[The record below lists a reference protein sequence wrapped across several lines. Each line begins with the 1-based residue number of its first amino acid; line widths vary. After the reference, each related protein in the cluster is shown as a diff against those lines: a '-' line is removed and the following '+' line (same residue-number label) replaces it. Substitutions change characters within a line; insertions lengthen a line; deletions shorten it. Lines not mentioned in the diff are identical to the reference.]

1 MTLKEKISARGGQN
15 KHFIITS
22 EIGPPKGFDLTHVFG
37 ELEFLRQKVDAINI
51 TESQSSVMRLG
62 SLATSI
68 VLKQKGFEPI
78 YQLICR
84 DRNRI
89 ALQSDVLSAA
99 LFGIENILVLT
110 GDHPKLGDHPSA
122 KPVFD
127 VDSVQ
132 LLSIVKTLETG
143 FDMEGYKLEGPAPKF
158 CVGAVVNPF
167 CDPIEP
173 EIIKMEKKIA
183 CGAQFFQ
190 TQGIFDL
197 KKFEHFI
204 KKTSHLKTT
213 ILGGVILLKSAKMA
227 HFMNENIPGIYV
239 PEDLIKR
246 ISLSIDKYKETIEIA
261 AEIIK
266 EIKPLVQGIHLMPL
280 GWSRVV
286 PEILKQSGL

>member
-1 MTLKEKISARGGQN
+1 MTLKEKIQD
-15 KHFIITS
+15 KKFIITS
-22 EIGPPKGFDLTHVFG
+22 EIGPPKGIDLTGVFS
-37 ELEFLRQKVDAINI
+37 ELNFLNQKVDAINI

-62 SLATSI
+62 SLAVSI
-68 VLKQKGFEPI
+68 ALKQKGYEPI

-89 ALQSDVLSAA
+89 ALQSDILSAA

-132 LLSIVKTLETG
+132 LLNIVKTLEKG
-143 FDMEGYKLEGPAPKF
+143 VDMEGNKLEGPAPKF
-158 CVGAVVNPF
+158 CIGAVVNPF

-197 KKFEHFI
+197 RRFEVFMKKISHI
-204 KKTSHLKTT
+204 KTI
-213 ILGGVILLKSAKMA
+213 ILGGIILIKSSKMA
-227 HFMNENIPGIYV
+227 DYMNKNIPGIFV
-239 PEDLIKR
+239 PEELIKR
-246 ISLSIDKYKETIEIA
+246 MNQAKDKHAECVRIASETIQQIRSMVA
-261 AEIIK
+261 
-266 EIKPLVQGIHLMPL
+266 GIHIMPL
-280 GWSRVV
+280 GWSRFI
-286 PEILKQSGL
+286 PEILAKSEL